1 MKKIV
6 MTGGGTAGHITPNI
20 ALFAGLKA
28 AGYEIYY
35 IGEKGGMEEELIK
48 KEGIPFYGITAGKMR
63 RDKSVKT
70 MAKNATDMFRVLKGK
85 NQAKSIL
92 KEIKPDV
99 VFSKGGFVTVPVV
112 MAAHSLNIRIVCHE
126 SDMTP
131 GLANK
136 LALPKADKICVSFP
150 ETMDYVDRSKA
161 VLTGSPVRESLFK
174 GDRQKGL
181 SLCGFSGDKPVIMV
195 MCGSQGSVKIN
206 QVVRDI
212 LPDITKKFDLAHLCG
227 KGNTADITAEGYKQF
242 EYVNEELPDVFAA
255 ADMVISRAGANSIS
269 EFLSLKKPNLLI
281 PLGGKA
287 TRGDQILNA
296 ESFEKQ
302 GFSLVLP
309 ETELTDETLKA
320 NIEKLYAEKDVYIDK
335 MEKSD
340 ASDGERKILEV
351 IFAVSGKGE

>member
-20 ALFAGLKA
+20 ALFDGLKK
-28 AGYEIYY
+28 AGYEIFY

-48 KEGIPFYGITAGKMR
+48 KEGIPFFGITAGKMR

-70 MAKNATDMFRVLKGK
+70 MAKNASDMFRVLKGT
-85 NQAKSIL
+85 NQAKKLL
-92 KEIKPDV
+92 KEIRPDV
-99 VFSKGGFVTVPVV
+99 VFSKGGFVSVPVV
-112 MAAHSLNIRIVCHE
+112 MAAHSKKIKIVCHE

-136 LALPKADKICVSFP
+136 IALPYADKICVSFP
-150 ETMDYVDRSKA
+150 ETLDCVEREKA
-161 VLTGSPVRESLFK
+161 VLTGSPVREGLFS
-174 GDRQKGL
+174 GDRAKGL

-206 QVVRDI
+206 QIVRDI
-212 LPDITKKFDLAHLCG
+212 LPEITKKFDLVHLCG
-227 KGNTADITAEGYKQF
+227 KGNKADIITNGYKQF
-242 EYVNEELPDVFAA
+242 EYVNEELPHIFAA

-281 PLGGKA
+281 PLGGRA

-309 ETELTDETLKA
+309 EAELTEVTLKA
-320 NIEKLYAEKDVYIDK
+320 NIEKLYAQREAYIGK
-335 MEKSD
+335 MEKSG
-340 ASDGERKILEV
+340 ASDGVRKILEV
-351 IFAVSGKGE
+351 IFEVSGKGE